1 MPSELQRVAQD
12 LVACLDQLPAVAAAL
27 ATQARRCREAAGY
40 LASFS
45 SGNPALQAAIYHLDA
60 AATAC
65 EAASQQATNAHQR
78 ARNWAASM
86 VGNAGGSGGQGGT
99 QRPPAGNPVGQPGNR
114 SKPDAPE
121 SSKTPDPK
129 AQAIIRR
136 LPVRE
141 NDEGKTRG
149 FWLGSSDGKESPL
162 VSGRDRF
169 QEEADRLA
177 REQLR
182 IPKTTTTSHVEV
194 KFAIFMRERGL
205 SDETIYINNKPCEG
219 RWGCRT
225 WLSKFLPPGSRL
237 TVHWPDSAPETFEG
251 EA

>member
-12 LVACLDQLPAVAAAL
+12 LVTCLDQLPAVAAAL
-27 ATQARRCREAAGY
+27 DTRARRCRETAGY

-45 SGNPALQAAIYHLDA
+45 GSNPALQAAIYHLDA
-60 AATAC
+60 AAAAC
-65 EAASQQATNAHQR
+65 EMASRQAVNAHHR

-86 VGNAGGSGGQGGT
+86 VGNAGGSSGQGST
-99 QRPPAGNPVGQPGNR
+99 QRPQTGNPAGQPVNR
-114 SKPDAPE
+114 TMPDVPDHNEA
-121 SSKTPDPK
+121 PDPK
-129 AQAIIRR
+129 AQTIIRR
-136 LPVRE
+136 LPIRE

-149 FWLGSSDGKESPL
+149 FWFGSSDGKESPL

-194 KFAIFMRERGL
+194 KFAILMRERGL

-225 WLSKFLPPGSRL
+225 WLPKFLPPGARL

>member
-1 MPSELQRVAQD
+1 MQSELQRVARD
-12 LVACLDQLPAVAAAL
+12 LVTCLDQLPAVAAAL
-27 ATQARRCREAAGY
+27 DTRARRCREAAGH

-45 SGNPALQAAIYHLDA
+45 SGSPALQAAIYHLDA

-65 EAASQQATNAHQR
+65 AAASQQATNAHQR
-78 ARNWAASM
+78 ARNWADAM
-86 VGNAGGSGGQGGT
+86 VGNPGGSGQGTT
-99 QRPPAGNPVGQPGNR
+99 QRPPARDPVRQPGNR
-114 SKPDAPE
+114 SKPAAPDDRE
-121 SSKTPDPK
+121 TPDTK

-136 LPVRE
+136 LPIRE

-149 FWLGSSDGKESPL
+149 FWLGSPDGKESPL
-162 VSGRDRF
+162 VSGRDQY

-205 SDETIYINNKPCEG
+205 SNETIYINNKPCEG

-225 WLSKFLPPGSRL
+225 WLPKFLPPRSRL
-237 TVHWPDSAPETFEG
+237 TVHWPDSPPETFEG